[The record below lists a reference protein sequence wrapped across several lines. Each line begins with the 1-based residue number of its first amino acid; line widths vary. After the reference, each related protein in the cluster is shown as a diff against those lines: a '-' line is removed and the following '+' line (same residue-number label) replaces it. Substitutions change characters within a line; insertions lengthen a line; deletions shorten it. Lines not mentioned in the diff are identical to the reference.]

1 MANTFLTPTAIAR
14 KLSMHLATSLGF
26 AASIDRRHDDRFG
39 KSGAQ
44 IGDEF
49 SIKIPPRLQVTRAVA
64 MPATPQS
71 VVETKRTLKVSYA
84 HVAVQMTDAQL
95 QMHIDDFTAQVVE
108 PAAIALAADIDLQGT
123 QLYNEVFNIVNT
135 IGGGAPTTLA
145 TYLLADAKLT
155 EEGVP
160 KNQNSRRM
168 VCINA
173 EMNRQIINA
182 LKGLYHD
189 NASISK
195 QFLDAVMMR
204 AAGFDWLYDQ
214 NMHLHTNGTRV
225 SAAASNLIN
234 GVPDSGD
241 TTIAIDAAGNALT
254 FKKGDVFTIAGVN
267 AIDPQSRQS
276 TGRLRQFVVTADTVS
291 TAGGAV
297 AALPI
302 YPAITST
309 GQNQTVDTLPADNA
323 LLTFNGAA
331 ASSKGHQG
339 LAYHKDAFALAMVDD
354 MLPNG
359 VDFAARTSPSDAQ
372 AWRVSLS
379 IIRDYGISAHN
390 YPCRVGAYYGWM
402 CQRPELAVRVTT

>member
-1 MANTFLTPTAIAR
+1 MANTFLTPTEIAR

-64 MPATPQS
+64 MPGTPQS
-71 VVETKRTLKVSYA
+71 VTETKRTLKVTYA

-95 QMHIDDFTAQVVE
+95 QMHIDDFSAQVVE

-123 QLYNEVFNIVNT
+123 QLYDQVFNIVGT
-135 IGGGAPTTLA
+135 IGGGAPTALD

-168 VCINA
+168 VCVNA

-189 NASISK
+189 DASISK

-204 AAGFDWLYDQ
+204 AAGFDWLFDQ
-214 NMHLHTNGTRV
+214 QMHLHTCGTR
-225 SAAASNLIN
+225 ANGDTANLIN
-234 GVPDSGD
+234 GAPASGAKTLVLD
-241 TTIAIDAAGNALT
+241 AVGNQLTI
-254 FKKGDVFTIAGVN
+254 KKGDVFTIPNCYAV
-267 AIDPQSRQS
+267 DPQSRQS
-276 TGRLRQFVVTADTVS
+276 TGRLRQFLVTADATS

-297 AALPI
+297 AALQI

-309 GQNQTVDTLPADNA
+309 GQNQTVDSLPADNA
-323 LLTFNGAA
+323 VLTFNGG
-331 ASSKGHQG
+331 ASKKGHQG
-339 LAYHKDAFALAMVDD
+339 LAYHKDAFALAMLDD

-359 VDFAARTSPSDAQ
+359 VDFAARTSPADAQ

-390 YPCRVGAYYGWM
+390 YPCRVGAYFGWM
-402 CQRPELAVRVTT
+402 CQRPELAVRVPT